1 MTWNWAYRQT
11 LKEMDCVELI
21 VEKEKYTRWGVHK
34 GMNGWICDSRCV
46 HGSWLVNFPQ
56 CGEKPDIETLG
67 IQEEDLRVIPVMRA
81 IVNEE
86 IKAKFNAEK
95 S

>member
-1 MTWNWAYRQT
+1 M
-11 LKEMDCVELI
+11 KEMDCVELI
-21 VEKEKYTRWGVHK
+21 VEKEKYARWGVHK
-34 GMNGWICDSRCV
+34 GMNGWVCDSRCV
-46 HGSWLVNFPQ
+46 NGSWLVNFPQ

-86 IKAKFNAEK
+86 IKAKFDAERT
-95 S
+95 